1 MSLPT
6 VPHDKALHFMYGSVI
21 ATVVM
26 WCCYIGTRDLQTSA
40 FFGLAVSTAA
50 GIAKE
55 IYDHFW
61 QNGTAEVE
69 DAILTT
75 IGGLFVVAPGLL

>member
-1 MSLPT
+1 MSLPIL
-6 VPHDKALHFMYGSVI
+6 PHDKALHFVYGSVI
-21 ATVVM
+21 ATAVM
-26 WCCYIGTRDLQTSA
+26 WGCYIVTRDLQASA
-40 FFGLAVSTAA
+40 FLGLAVSTAA

-69 DAILTT
+69 DAVLTT